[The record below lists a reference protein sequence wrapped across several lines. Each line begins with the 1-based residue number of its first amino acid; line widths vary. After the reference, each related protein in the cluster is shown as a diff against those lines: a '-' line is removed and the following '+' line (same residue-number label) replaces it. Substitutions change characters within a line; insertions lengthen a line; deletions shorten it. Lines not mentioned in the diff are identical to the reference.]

1 MNLIICGGLHTKLI
15 FVFKAFSVFFVCVT
29 ATSDLVCYLFIPIQV
44 LIFLATDRGIC
55 LPSIF
60 LWALFI
66 IFEYSVRYRFDNATW
81 YLTRTSW
88 VTAGLFPST
97 ADSVSVGSPSSSAS
111 STSPRLEL
119 YRPFAAHCIG
129 FPVVTLGFRVKS
141 FFRGI
146 FDLFEKLHMR
156 WESPLNLIES
166 LRIFI
171 FITYFGLFITYLGG
185 IIIFIY
191 NNIFKYWGNW
201 RMRIRRDEVRRQNEF
216 YERILADAL
225 PASFENRKHFISSR
239 SHFSI
244 EQQETFGNFYCYIL
258 NFDSNSGFSTT
269 EFLNGLDG
277 PQSTF
282 PRLCSNSTSAPPL
295 AAICASP
302 LNSSCSGIT
311 SSFSSL
317 AQSSS
322 ITNNNAIIDNLS
334 KKQQRLSK
342 QSKQQNEALKR
353 NGIGN
358 TALEKSWRGTAK
370 TMIVNNGSS
379 SYGLGNKVRNLLLNA
394 FRLCCLFVLSTL
406 GHLFSSLTPSM
417 QQTIERLLSK
427 LRGVNNSIS
436 GGQDDLISSSGD
448 GSHVAEEEDDWER
461 DSYQTIHLDS
471 STVQS
476 GKRRTRRPRGL
487 STLSSNSTTTT
498 IEHLQQQSS
507 STAKT
512 PTTPS
517 SCSIS
522 CVNGDLSL
530 AQNAGGNNGNSF
542 DLALTDS
549 GEQIR
554 DNTIK
559 INEIKQL
566 LKQKQILE
574 QSVEKLKNEL
584 KTSRNGEND
593 LRSQLASAQQQE
605 QSTRC
610 EWRQYE
616 REQKQKLEQI
626 EQKNRQLGKQNE
638 HFKTNIQALEK
649 RLGELQLKKLEIERE
664 LANERLTKQQQLNA
678 VADHSN
684 RNMLIDYVVKWFQEN
699 GELQKQKLINMDKE
713 LKQLKREM
721 KNKDEFCSKLDE
733 EIRRLTA
740 SRNDESKQK
749 ETLRQKN
756 FLLEQT
762 LSAENRLKQD
772 LFRALNDS
780 KAEIASM
787 KAQLRAKHTKDQAD
801 MMNAFSSI
809 SSENNLF
816 QNGGTFTK
824 NGEKEGGGSL
834 STGSSPTQQ
843 QFPSLNTQKSLTPP
857 PLSVASSTLNL
868 EQLLQAT
875 QNMSYSLSPI
885 VNSNGITGSSS
896 GIQQN
901 GQNCTTSSPYINSE
915 ASEMLAV
922 GGHRVGANINFNSS
936 NPANTNNK
944 NCGGG
949 Q

>member
-1 MNLIICGGLHTKLI
+1 MKRYRAVDAPPKFRRTLKGRGGRI
-15 FVFKAFSVFFVCVT
+15 GESAFSVFFVCVT

-44 LIFLATDRGIC
+44 LIFLASTYVWVQFVYQASDRGIC

-141 FFRGI
+141 FF
-146 FDLFEKLHMR
+146 
-156 WESPLNLIES
+156 S
-166 LRIFI
+166 
-171 FITYFGLFITYLGG
+171 
-185 IIIFIY
+185 
-191 NNIFKYWGNW
+191 NW

-244 EQQETFGNFYCYIL
+244 EQQETFD
-258 NFDSNSGFSTT
+258 FDSNSGFSTT

-311 SSFSSL
+311 SSFSSVFKN
-317 AQSSS
+317 SS

-353 NGIGN
+353 NGISN

-370 TMIVNNGSS
+370 TMIVNNGS
-379 SYGLGNKVRNLLLNA
+379 NIFQVRNLLLNA

-487 STLSSNSTTTT
+487 STLSSNSTTT

-512 PTTPS
+512 PTTTS

-522 CVNGDLSL
+522 CVNGDFSL

-684 RNMLIDYVVKWFQEN
+684 RNIQEN

-824 NGEKEGGGSL
+824 NGEKEGGSL